1 MGEQGRVG
9 SDAGPASAPV
19 RGVAP
24 GLALAAVVLVAFGL
38 RGPVASVGP
47 LLLELRR
54 EQGLQGA
61 AAALLPTL
69 PVLCFGLLAPVAPTL
84 AGRLGLHRAVL
95 AGSAVLVAGLVV
107 RSAGTVGLF
116 AGTVLIGSGIAV
128 VNVLLPA
135 VVKADFPH
143 RIPLAT
149 ALTTSS
155 IALSASLGAGLAEPL
170 RAATGGPL
178 SSLAAWTVPA
188 GIGLLGWLLLVR
200 ARADDDV
207 RPAGTSRVLP
217 LLRDRVAVAVTVF
230 FGLQSLAFYT
240 MLAWFPAI
248 LVDAGVP
255 LARAGAMLAVAAFLG
270 APVAF
275 VVPRFAARQ
284 PQQGRWVLVVAAP
297 AGVGLVGLLVAPG
310 AAPWLW
316 AVLLGAGTGGAFPLA
331 LTLILLRARDAA
343 QAARLSAAAQGV
355 GYVVAASGPFVI
367 GVLHDVTGQW
377 RPALVLLLV
386 LLAAQVLV
394 GLAAAR
400 DRLVTG

>member
-1 MGEQGRVG
+1 MAEQGRERVET
-9 SDAGPASAPV
+9 DAGQPPAL

-24 GLALAAVVLVAFGL
+24 GLALVAVVLVAFAL

-47 LLLELRR
+47 LLADLRR

-69 PVLCFGLLAPVAPTL
+69 PLLCFGLLAPVAPTL

-95 AGSAVLVAGLVV
+95 AGSAVLVAGLAV

-143 RIPLAT
+143 RLPLAT

-170 RAATGGPL
+170 RAATGGPT

-188 GIGLLGWLLLVR
+188 GIGLLAWLGLVR
-200 ARADDDV
+200 ARGDDV

-217 LLRDRVAVAVTVF
+217 LLRDRVAIAVTVF

-275 VVPRFAARQ
+275 VVPRFAARR

-297 AGVGLVGLLVAPG
+297 AGLGLLGLLLAPG

-331 LTLILLRARDAA
+331 LTLVLLRARDAA

-355 GYVVAASGPFVI
+355 GYVLAASGPFVI
-367 GVLHDVTGQW
+367 GVLHDVTGRW

-386 LLAAQVLV
+386 LLVAQVLV